1 MKGLSAMIARSCV
14 AVILAMGSPLA
25 HRAAAAQAQAPVT
38 DGFEIRVSS
47 ANTISAMRTV
57 LSGDRYELRNATVAD
72 LIRTAWAVG
81 ADDVVGGPEWLDTD
95 RFDVIARTPAD
106 SSPER
111 RQALLQQLLRDRF
124 GLVTHSRTEAL
135 PAYIISVGS
144 RSQLRPGNAAAVSG
158 CNLQQ
163 NISTAPGMPR
173 PPVTLVCENVTIGA
187 FAQVL
192 SDLREASGYLLGYPV
207 LDRTGLRGSWKF
219 RMTWTPRNA
228 WHADPVAADG
238 ATIFDAFDTQLGL
251 KLQLMSPPTVV
262 VVIDSVRKPTAE
274 QSPAATMRF
283 EVADVRVGNPNDP
296 ALPCGHIDIRP
307 GGQVHINMTLRSL
320 LLESQGDFNPH
331 RIIDRSN
338 TLDAPCWEVR
348 AKATVRPQAPLGSN
362 GPEWNGVDIDS
373 LRKMLR
379 SLLEEHFGLVTHT
392 EQVPASGY
400 ALIAANPKLRKADP
414 ANRPGCAEGEAGR
427 ASAPNRPDPR
437 LANPMASRLITCR
450 NATLA
455 QFTLALNRL
464 NTGID
469 GPVID
474 ATRLGGRYDIAVN
487 FSPGA
492 WFHTAGSQQVP
503 ELIPIARALQL
514 QLGLQLQPR
523 EVSEAVLVGD
533 HIENRPLK

>member
-14 AVILAMGSPLA
+14 AAILAIGAPLA
-25 HRAAAAQAQAPVT
+25 HRATAAHRQASLT
-38 DGFEIRVSS
+38 DGIEIRVSS
-47 ANTISAMRTV
+47 ANTIPAMRTV
-57 LSGDRYELRNATVAD
+57 LSGARYELRDATLAD
-72 LIRTAWAVG
+72 LIRTAWAVS

-95 RFDVIARTPAD
+95 RFDVIVLAPVGTSPAR
-106 SSPER
+106 R
-111 RQALLQQLLRDRF
+111 RVMLQELLRDRF
-124 GLVTHSRTEAL
+124 ALVMHRRTEAV

-144 RSQLRPGNAAAVSG
+144 RWHLRPGNASAVSG
-158 CNLQQ
+158 CDLKQ

-173 PPVTLVCENVTIGA
+173 PPVTLVCKNVTIA
-187 FAQVL
+187 ALARVL

-207 LDRTGLRGSWKF
+207 LDRTGVRGSWQF
-219 RMTWTPRNA
+219 SVTWTPRNA
-228 WHADPVAADG
+228 WHADPVAAHG
-238 ATIFDAFDTQLGL
+238 ATIFDALDTQLGL
-251 KLQLMSPPTVV
+251 KLQLMSSPALVV
-262 VVIDSVRKPTAE
+262 VVDSVRKPTAE
-274 QSPAATMRF
+274 HSPAATMRF
-283 EVADVRVGNPNDP
+283 EVADVRRGNPHDP

-307 GGQVHINMTLRSL
+307 GGQVHVNMTLRSL

-338 TLDAPCWEVR
+338 ALDAPCWEVL
-348 AKATVRPQAPLGSN
+348 AKAPVRPQAPLGSE
-362 GPEWNGVDIDS
+362 GPEWNGVDIDT

-379 SLLEEHFGLVTHT
+379 SMLEERFGLVTHT
-392 EQVPASGY
+392 EQRPASGY
-400 ALIAANPKLRKADP
+400 ALIAANPTLRKADR
-414 ANRPGCAEGEAGR
+414 ANRPACAEGEGGR
-427 ASAPNRPDPR
+427 AFAPNWPDPR
-437 LANPMASRLITCR
+437 LANPLASRLITCR

-474 ATRLGGRYDIAVN
+474 ATQLGGRYDIAVN

-523 EVSEAVLVGD
+523 EVSEAVLVVD
-533 HIENRPLK
+533 HIENKPLK